1 MQRAYFRLALA
12 LGFGLAGLFSPK
24 AEAQFDRGAQRGG
37 DAAIILYS
45 GTNFRGQARAYYGD
59 VDTLVRD
66 GFNDVARSIQ
76 IRSGEWTLCKDRGGQ
91 GRCRTI
97 NRSIPDLGR
106 LGLDRKLTSFYQSG
120 FSNTGLSGRNNGF
133 SGRNDQRSGFNTQRG
148 FNGSQGSNGFRN
160 TNGQRQ
166 LSRGGAPVTLFTKDD
181 FRGRSININ
190 GAVNLRD
197 VGFNNK
203 VDSISISHG
212 SWIVCTGR
220 DLGGRCDVLNGSVYD
235 LDDIDLDDNISS
247 IAPYNGRSNTRS
259 NRRRRY

>member
-1 MQRAYFRLALA
+1 MQRAYFHLALA
-12 LGFGLAGLFSPK
+12 LGFGLAGLIAPK
-24 AEAQFDRGAQRGG
+24 AEAQFDGGFQRGG
-37 DAAIILYS
+37 EAAIILYS
-45 GTNFRGQARAYYGD
+45 GTNFSGQARAYNGD
-59 VDTLVRD
+59 VETLSRD
-66 GFNDVARSIQ
+66 GFNDIARSIQ

-97 NRSIPDLGR
+97 SRSIPDLDR

-133 SGRNDQRSGFNTQRG
+133 SGRNDQRSRVNTQRG
-148 FNGSQGSNGFRN
+148 FNGPQGSNGIRN

-166 LSRGGAPVTLFTKDD
+166 LSRGGAPVTLFTKDGFD
-181 FRGRSININ
+181 GRSVGIS
-190 GAVNLRD
+190 GPTNLRD

-203 VDSISISHG
+203 TDSISISRG

-220 DLGGRCDVLNGSVYD
+220 DLGGRCDVLARSIYD

-247 IAPYNGRSNTRS
+247 IAPYTGRSNNRS